1 MMMVESLKKE
11 RAMEMLEQTFS
22 DIYMKFKV
30 HFYQEIFKQI
40 NAREMTLSTVEV
52 FCVEIIHALQ
62 EPTVNEFANFIQVS
76 SPNAAYKVNSLIK
89 KGYIKKVQSEHDKR
103 EYHLRVTP
111 KYFEY
116 YNLSQNYLTEVTKRA
131 EEHFSVEEILK
142 FDQMLEEISKDLMPE
157 IDIPPVD
164 LEEAQRSL
172 SMLHKSDTE

>member
-89 KGYIKKVQSEHDKR
+89 KGYIEKVQSEHDKR
-103 EYHLRVTP
+103 EYHLEVTD
-111 KYFEY
+111 KYLNY
-116 YNLSQNYLTEVTKRA
+116 YNLSSSYIMAVTDRIQKRFSKEEVKLLEKMLTVITDE
-131 EEHFSVEEILK
+131 
-142 FDQMLEEISKDLMPE
+142 LMPE
-157 IDIPPVD
+157 LDSIEDIN
-164 LEEAQRSL
+164 S
-172 SMLHKSDTE
+172 

>member
-1 MMMVESLKKE
+1 MVESLKKE

-89 KGYIKKVQSEHDKR
+89 KGYIEKVH
-103 EYHLRVTP
+103 
-111 KYFEY
+111 
-116 YNLSQNYLTEVTKRA
+116 
-131 EEHFSVEEILK
+131 
-142 FDQMLEEISKDLMPE
+142 
-157 IDIPPVD
+157 
-164 LEEAQRSL
+164 
-172 SMLHKSDTE
+172 